1 MEAASPR
8 FCGMPAAFPV
18 NAFPFFC
25 RSCVCM
31 SLFQWNDTFSV
42 GNNEIDRQHKKLFEL
57 ADRFHSAM
65 AGGKGKQILQQTL
78 TDLIDYTKHHFAAEE
93 SLMQKSSYP
102 EYRLHKK
109 EHDALTH
116 KVVQF
121 RDDLAADRAVVTID
135 VLQFLREWLVQH
147 IGQMDKKVGDYI
159 GRSHPSQKVPA

>member
-1 MEAASPR
+1 
-8 FCGMPAAFPV
+8 
-18 NAFPFFC
+18 
-25 RSCVCM
+25 M
-31 SLFQWNDTFSV
+31 SLFQWSDTLSV
-42 GNNEIDRQHKKLFEL
+42 GNNEIGRQHQKLFEL

-78 TDLIDYTKHHFAAEE
+78 ADLIDSTRHHFTAEE

-102 EYRLHKK
+102 EYGLHKK

-135 VLQFLREWLVQH
+135 VMQFLREWLVQH
-147 IGQMDKKVGDYI
+147 IGRIDKKVGEYLRQAHSSRKI
-159 GRSHPSQKVPA
+159 PA